1 MAPLAALAVPLIA
14 GAGELGTAAAAG
26 TAAAGTGAAGAAAGG
41 GIGLGTILPV
51 IGTAA
56 TVVGSIA
63 SGIAGKNQADFQ
75 AKEERRAA
83 ADKLASA
90 TRQAD
95 DTRRRTNIL
104 MSNEKAAA
112 AASGAGVTNPTV
124 LDILS
129 DTAGRGEFLQ
139 ASDLYNGQSAA
150 ASDLD
155 QAALLKK
162 KGSNLMTGSWL
173 DALGE
178 GALGGYKTGKS
189 AGFFS

>member
-1 MAPLAALAVPLIA
+1 MAPLAALAAAIPEMIGSAAAAA
-14 GAGELGTAAAAG
+14 GTAGTAAAAG
-26 TAAAGTGAAGAAAGG
+26 AGAEAAGS
-41 GIGLGTILPV
+41 GIGLGTILSGL
-51 IGTAA
+51 GTAA
-56 TVVGSIA
+56 TVGGTIA
-63 SGIAGKNQADFQ
+63 SGIAAKNQADFQ
-75 AKEERRAA
+75 AKEEKRVA

-112 AASGAGVTNPTV
+112 ASSGGGVTNPTV